1 MGKQLAWDRID
12 DTASEMIEASNL
24 IWEYAETAFLET
36 GSMKILCDLLRKEGF
51 EVEEGTAGIA
61 TAFKGTF
68 GSGKPVIGFLGEY
81 DALSGLSQVAGIS
94 EKMSLM
100 PGAPGH
106 GCGHNMLG
114 VGSLSAAIGV
124 KKYLE
129 ETGKSGTV
137 VYFGCPGEE
146 GGSGKAFMAK
156 SGAFEGL
163 DAAIT
168 WHPGDMNRA
177 DTRASLANYQVAYK
191 FYGTS
196 AHAGSS
202 AHHGRSALDALELM
216 NMGVQFLREHV
227 IPEARIH
234 YAITNTGGYSPNVV
248 QPYAEVLY
256 LIRAPKNSQLEEIYQ
271 RVNKIAEGAALMT
284 ETKVEID
291 FVKGC
296 SSLISNRVIARK
308 LWENLHEVGAPE
320 YTEEEMMFAK
330 AIHESVAEPY
340 ANLEKFAAMYDK
352 KADKREIMSH
362 KGEFIHRF
370 VLPFHENG
378 SQGFGSTDVGDV
390 SWNCPTA
397 QIYVATWAVGTPGH
411 SWQIVAQGKSKLA
424 HKGMLYAAKAMA
436 GTAIDMIDDP
446 SLVEA
451 AKAEL
456 MDTLDGEHYIC
467 PIPDGCKPRAIG
479 VKKA

>member
-1 MGKQLAWDRID
+1 MEKQIAWNQID
-12 DTASEMIEASNL
+12 DTAAEMIEASDS

-36 GSMKILCDLLRKEGF
+36 DSMETLCELLRKEGF
-51 EVEEGTAGIA
+51 EVEEGVAGIP

-68 GSGKPVIGFLGEY
+68 GFGKPVIGFLGEY
-81 DALSGLSQVAGIS
+81 DALSGLNQVAGAS
-94 EKMSLM
+94 EKQEFD
-100 PGAPGH
+100 PGEPGH
-106 GCGHNMLG
+106 GCGHNLLG
-114 VGSLSAAIGV
+114 VGALSAAVGV
-124 KKYLE
+124 KKYLKE
-129 ETGKSGTV
+129 SGKSGTV

-156 SGAFEGL
+156 EGAFDDL

-168 WHPGDMNRA
+168 WHPSDLNRA
-177 DTRASLANYQVAYK
+177 DTTTSLANYQVAYK

-284 ETKVEID
+284 ETTVEID

-296 SSLISNRVIARK
+296 SSLISNHVIAKK
-308 LWENLHEVGAPE
+308 LWENFHEVGSPE
-320 YTEEEMMFAK
+320 YTEEECGFAK
-330 AIHESVAEPY
+330 AIHESIALPY
-340 ANLEKFAAMYDK
+340 ANLEKYAMKYDK
-352 KADKREIMSH
+352 KANRQEVMSH
-362 KGEFIHRF
+362 KGEVIHRF
-370 VLPFHENG
+370 IMPFNEKG
-378 SQGFGSTDVGDV
+378 TQGFGSTDVGDV
-390 SWNCPTA
+390 SWICPTA
-397 QIYVATWAVGTPGH
+397 QIYVTTWASGTPGH
-411 SWQIVAQGKSKLA
+411 SWQVVAQGKSGLA
-424 HKGMLYAAKAMA
+424 HKGMIFAAKVMA
-436 GTAIDMIDDP
+436 GAAIDLIDDP
-446 SLVEA
+446 TVIEA

-456 MDTLDGEHYIC
+456 KDTLDGESYVC

-479 VKKA
+479 GKKV